1 MIIEEILNEL
11 NICDY
16 TYDKKKGTINTNEAI
31 NFQSKELGKITSSLK
46 EYKIIFTVDRDHNI
60 RIEE

>member
-1 MIIEEILNEL
+1 MIIKEILNEL

-16 TYDKKKGTINTNEAI
+16 TYNKQNGTIKTNETM
-31 NFQSKELGKITSSLK
+31 NSQPEELGKITSSLK
-46 EYKIIFTVDRDHNI
+46 EYKIVFTVDRSHNI

>member
-11 NICDY
+11 NILDY
-16 TYDKKKGTINTNEAI
+16 IYDKQNGTIKANKI
-31 NFQSKELGKITSSLK
+31 LDLQSKELGKITSSIK

-60 RIEE
+60 TMDG

>member
-1 MIIEEILNEL
+1 MIEEILNEL

-16 TYDKKKGTINTNEAI
+16 TYDKQNGTIKTNGAL
-31 NFQSKELGKITSSLK
+31 NFQSEELGKITSSLK
-46 EYKIIFTVDRDHNI
+46 EYKVIFTVDRNHNI

>member
-16 TYDKKKGTINTNEAI
+16 TYNKQNGTIKMNKEVS
-31 NFQSKELGKITSSLK
+31 FQSQELGKITSSLK
-46 EYKIIFTVDRDHNI
+46 EYKIIFTVDRNHNI

>member
-16 TYDKKKGTINTNEAI
+16 TYDKQNGTIKMNEAVS
-31 NFQSKELGKITSSLK
+31 FQSQELGKITSSLK
-46 EYKIIFTVDRDHNI
+46 EYKIIFTVDRN
-60 RIEE
+60 

>member
-16 TYDKKKGTINTNEAI
+16 TYDKQNGTIRTNKVV
-31 NFQSKELGKITSSLK
+31 NFQSHELGKITSSLK
-46 EYKIIFTVDRDHNI
+46 ECRVVFTVDRNHNV

>member
-1 MIIEEILNEL
+1 MIITEILNEL

-16 TYDKKKGTINTNEAI
+16 TYDKHNGTIQTNETV
-31 NFQSKELGKITSSLK
+31 NFQSQELGKITSSLK
-46 EYKIIFTVDRDHNI
+46 EYKIIFTVDRNHNI

>member
-1 MIIEEILNEL
+1 MTIEEILNEL

-16 TYDKKKGTINTNEAI
+16 TYDKQNGTIKTNEAV
-31 NFQSKELGKITSSLK
+31 NFQSQELGKITSSLK
-46 EYKIIFTVDRDHNI
+46 EYKIIFTVDRNHNI